1 MAKIFDRVTDLIG
14 GTPLVAF
21 DRIAQAHGAKA
32 RILAKLECMNPAG
45 SAKDRAALSMIE
57 DAERS
62 GKLKPGAT
70 IIEPTSGN
78 TGIGLASVAAPRG
91 YHVILVM
98 PETMSLERRR
108 LIAAYGAEIVLTP
121 GKLGMQGAVD
131 KANELN
137 REIPGSIIAGQFV
150 NPANPAAHYK
160 STGPEIWRDTDGMQ
174 GAVDKANELNREIP
188 GSIIAGQFVNPANP
202 AAHYKSTGPEIW
214 RDTDGNVDVFVAG
227 IGTGGTITGVGRYLK
242 EQNPG
247 VQVVAVEPADSP
259 LLSTGKAGP
268 HGVAV
273 EPADS
278 PLLSTG
284 KAGPHG
290 IQGIGANFVPEALD
304 RTVYDQVKTVQ
315 TADANAIAR
324 EIARTEG
331 ILVGIS
337 SGAAVSAALEL
348 AKQPEFEGKT
358 IVVMLP
364 DTGERYLSTGIFDD

>member
-1 MAKIFDRVTDLIG
+1 MAKIYTHVAQLIG

-21 DRIAQAHGAKA
+21 DRIVQAHGAHA

-57 DAERS
+57 EAERT
-62 GKLKPGAT
+62 GRLTPGAT

-78 TGIGLASVAAPRG
+78 TGIGLASVAVPRG
-91 YHVILVM
+91 YRVIMTM

-131 KANELN
+131 KAEELK
-137 REIPGSIIAGQFV
+137 RDIPGSIIAGQFV

-160 STGPEIWRDTDGMQ
+160 TTGPEIWQDTDG
-174 GAVDKANELNREIP
+174 D
-188 GSIIAGQFVNPANP
+188 
-202 AAHYKSTGPEIW
+202 
-214 RDTDGNVDVFVAG
+214 VDVFVAG
-227 IGTGGTITGVGRYLK
+227 VGTGGTISGAGRYLK
-242 EQNPG
+242 EHKPD
-247 VQVVAVEPADSP
+247 VHIVAVEPADSP
-259 LLSTGKAGP
+259 LLSQ
-268 HGVAV
+268 
-273 EPADS
+273 
-278 PLLSTG
+278 G

-304 RTVYDQVKTVQ
+304 RTVYDEVRTVE
-315 TADANAIAR
+315 TADATAMAR

-337 SGAAVSAALEL
+337 SGAAVSAALAL
-348 AKQPEFEGKT
+348 AKQPAYADKT
-358 IVVMLP
+358 IVVMLS
-364 DTGERYLSTGIFDD
+364 DTGERYLSTGIFD